1 MLSREIQDKFQ
12 EAVQSCPTTGERQEP
27 HAVWDGEIGQY
38 HVFFPRDF
46 TTPTG
51 TNETFDRLTFTY
63 EPGVGRGGFRSFS
76 FSPLTNISCAS
87 FFARPDTSA
96 QISAL
101 QVGTWGNGTGDGQD
115 LTRGSKPAQ
124 ADMSIRTPLLS
135 LNTPDQY
142 KMFKRLIVRAVGT
155 ADFTITVFDQDNN
168 NLQSTTVRPEAD
180 SFASTA
186 GISGDQ
192 TRPIDIP
199 IPHRAKAISLQF
211 STTSSSSGYSVVGD
225 LRILDFALVVDIK

>member
-1 MLSREIQDKFQ
+1 
-12 EAVQSCPTTGERQEP
+12 
-27 HAVWDGEIGQY
+27 
-38 HVFFPRDF
+38 
-46 TTPTG
+46 
-51 TNETFDRLTFTY
+51 
-63 EPGVGRGGFRSFS
+63 
-76 FSPLTNISCAS
+76 
-87 FFARPDTSA
+87 
-96 QISAL
+96 
-101 QVGTWGNGTGDGQD
+101 
-115 LTRGSKPAQ
+115 
-124 ADMSIRTPLLS
+124 MSIRTPLLS

-142 KMFKRLIVRAVGT
+142 KMFKRLIIRAVGT
-155 ADFTITVFDQDNN
+155 ADFTVTVFDQDNN